1 MPAFRFSLISTA
13 ILLAAG
19 SLRAAEESTG
29 KQQGAARLEEH
40 SGATARIEPSGGSAT
55 SLSDIARL
63 VRQIGAADYSARE
76 AATRELVA
84 AGPQAIPL
92 LAEAAAGDDLETAY
106 RAVRVLQSF
115 SDGEDRAIQKRAV
128 AVLEGLAANGNKS
141 TAVLAAEA
149 LIPYHLGLQ
158 DRAIADLRRLYADI
172 RPIGSEDFTLDPGGI
187 KAVLDTQYS
196 GKSSDMELLKQ
207 ITNLQWL
214 QIVNVSLDQEA
225 LTTISQ
231 LPGLARLDLYG
242 TGVSSQTVETL
253 GRKLPAGVRID
264 RRDGALL
271 GVKGSSGQLS
281 CIVEEV
287 KTNTAASDAGL
298 LDHDEITSFDGQP
311 VRNFEELTAL
321 VAAKKGG
328 EEVQL
333 EIRRD
338 GQTLTKPVT
347 LGKWK

>member
-1 MPAFRFSLISTA
+1 MAVRLLFFVCLLLLTA
-13 ILLAAG
+13 AAA
-19 SLRAAEESTG
+19 RAAEESSG
-29 KQQGAARLEEH
+29 KQLAGA
-40 SGATARIEPSGGSAT
+40 GARIEDHAGSAG
-55 SLSDIARL
+55 SPSDIARL
-63 VRQIGAADYSARE
+63 VRQIGAADYAARE

-115 SDGEDRAIQKRAV
+115 SDGDNRATQKRAV
-128 AVLEGLAANGNKS
+128 SVLEGLAANGNKT
-141 TAVLAAEA
+141 TAALAVDA
-149 LIPYHLGLQ
+149 LTFYHLGLQ
-158 DRAIADLRRLYADI
+158 DRAIEDLRRLAGGYSAV
-172 RPIGSEDFTLDPGGI
+172 RPIGSEDPTLDPSGI
-187 KAVLDTQYS
+187 KAVLDTRYT

-214 QIVNVSLDQEA
+214 QIVNVPLDQEA
-225 LTTISQ
+225 LAIIGQ
-231 LPGLARLDLYG
+231 LPGLARVDLYG
-242 TGVSSQTVETL
+242 TGVSPQTVEAL
-253 GRKLPAGVRID
+253 ARKLPAGARID

-287 KTNTAASDAGL
+287 QANSAASAAGL
-298 LDHDEITSFDGQP
+298 LDHDEITAFDGQP

-321 VAAKKGG
+321 VSAKKGG
-328 EEVQL
+328 EQVQL

-338 GQTLTKPVT
+338 SETLIKSVT
-347 LGKWK
+347 LGRWK

>member
-1 MPAFRFSLISTA
+1 MAAFRFSLISTA

-19 SLRAAEESTG
+19 GLRAAEESSG
-29 KQQGAARLEEH
+29 KRLD
-40 SGATARIEPSGGSAT
+40 GVGARIESSGGSA
-55 SLSDIARL
+55 SSPADLARL
-63 VRQIGAADYSARE
+63 IRQIGAADYSARE

-115 SDGEDRAIQKRAV
+115 SDGEDRAVQKRAV
-128 AVLEGLAANGNKS
+128 AVLERLAANGNKT
-141 TAVLAAEA
+141 TAVLAADA

-172 RPIGSEDFTLDPGGI
+172 RPINSEDLSLDPGGI
-187 KAVLDTQYS
+187 KAVLDTRYT
-196 GKSSDMELLKQ
+196 GKSSDLELLKQ

-214 QIVNVSLDQEA
+214 QIVNVPLDQEA
-225 LTTISQ
+225 LATIGQ

-242 TGVSSQTVETL
+242 TGVSAETVEL
-253 GRKLPAGVRID
+253 LSRKLPSGARID

-271 GVKGSSGQLS
+271 GVAGKSGQAS

-287 KTNTAASDAGL
+287 KAGTAAADAGL
-298 LDHDEITSFDGQP
+298 LNYDEITSFDGQP

-338 GQTLTKPVT
+338 GQTLTKLVL
-347 LGKWK
+347 LGRWK